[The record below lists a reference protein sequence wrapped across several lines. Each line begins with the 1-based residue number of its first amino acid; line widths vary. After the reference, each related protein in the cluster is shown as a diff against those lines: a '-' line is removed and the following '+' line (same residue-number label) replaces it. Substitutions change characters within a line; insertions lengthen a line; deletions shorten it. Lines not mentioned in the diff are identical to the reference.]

1 MLTVLYMQKCTK
13 LIVEYLLHTKHE
25 VIEDQNKQDHHEE
38 FKFYE
43 MVNNY
48 RVYCAVYCVFII
60 IFSSV
65 YLDSTAS

>member
-1 MLTVLYMQKCTK
+1 MQKCTK
-13 LIVEYLLHTKHE
+13 LIVEYLSHTKHE

-43 MVNNY
+43 MVNY
-48 RVYCAVYCVFII
+48 SLLCYLLGVY

-65 YLDSTAS
+65 DLDSTAS